1 MDQLDEKEFLLM
13 LSKSSKQEII
23 DIRKQ
28 LFKNKEEAT
37 DRIYLLSRFV
47 DHSCKKCKVLL
58 RRAFGK
64 SDITLYQCPK
74 CKNVSGVGSE

>member
-13 LSKSSKQEII
+13 LSKSS
-23 DIRKQ
+23 KQ